1 VFVSNALDG
10 SRKVSFRLAQ
20 GLRTS
25 DFGPGLFDGLMCQ
38 IHRCLNRLVEGLYV
52 LVRHGDGVLA

>member
-1 VFVSNALDG
+1 MFVSNALDG
-10 SRKVSFRLAQ
+10 PRKVGFRLAQ

-25 DFGPGLFDGLMCQ
+25 DFGAGLFDGLMCQ
-38 IHRCLNRLVEGLYV
+38 ILCLLSRLVEGLYV